1 MIRTH
6 RLVGW
11 ALPPTGILIALALVY
26 LIWGSTYLVIGY
38 VVKSL
43 PPLLMTGGRFA
54 LGGTLL
60 FTILWWRGDRLP
72 TVLHWRNALI
82 VGPLMGISGAAV
94 AFAEQSVGSGVAAL
108 AISAVPLWTVLFA
121 SFIERIPT
129 RLEIAGLSLGIAG
142 IVILNSSGELWAQP
156 AGAIALL
163 IGPVSW
169 SFGSILNR
177 HLDKPTGLMNTAT
190 LLIFSGGALLLGG
203 LLRGEQIVQTPSTE
217 VVLGWIYL
225 AIFGAIVAFG
235 AYIYLLRH
243 TSPALATSYA
253 YVNPVIAV
261 MLGWAIANESV
272 TPLKLS
278 AGLLIVTAVVL
289 ISLGGSKESG

>member
-1 MIRTH
+1 
-6 RLVGW
+6 
-11 ALPPTGILIALALVY
+11 
-26 LIWGSTYLVIGY
+26 
-38 VVKSL
+38 
-43 PPLLMTGGRFA
+43 
-54 LGGTLL
+54 
-60 FTILWWRGDRLP
+60 
-72 TVLHWRNALI
+72 
-82 VGPLMGISGAAV
+82 
-94 AFAEQSVGSGVAAL
+94 
-108 AISAVPLWTVLFA
+108 
-121 SFIERIPT
+121 
-129 RLEIAGLSLGIAG
+129 
-142 IVILNSSGELWAQP
+142 
-156 AGAIALL
+156 
-163 IGPVSW
+163 
-169 SFGSILNR
+169 
-177 HLDKPTGLMNTAT
+177 
-190 LLIFSGGALLLGG
+190 LLLGG